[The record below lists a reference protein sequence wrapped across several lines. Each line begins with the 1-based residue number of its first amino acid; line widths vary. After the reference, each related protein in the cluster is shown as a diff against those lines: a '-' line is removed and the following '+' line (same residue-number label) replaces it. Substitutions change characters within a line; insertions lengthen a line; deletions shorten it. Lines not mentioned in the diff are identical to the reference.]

1 MSDFRAVP
9 LGPQGPDFAEQG
21 GFHEQFRT
29 TVNMRLGLLAGAV
42 VALVAVAAG
51 ASAAGHASFASLRAV
66 PSLEMA
72 FAVVSA
78 MCTFGAVFLVPL
90 LLPTDSEASGAPCAL
105 RSARPT
111 RAIVCGRL
119 CTRAAISGA
128 MSEVAAVL
136 GFLLLAIG
144 AEAPVYLAL
153 FAVTIL
159 SSALTFPRRD
169 VWEAAMAEA
178 DDEAQGIG

>member
-1 MSDFRAVP
+1 MSHFQAVP
-9 LGPQGPDFAEQG
+9 LGPQGPAFAEQG

-29 TVNMRLGLLAGAV
+29 TVIMRCGLLAGAV
-42 VALVAVAAG
+42 VALGAVAVV
-51 ASAAGHASFASLRAV
+51 ASASQHMSLASLSAV

-78 MCTFGAVFLVPL
+78 VCTFGAVFLVPL
-90 LLPTDSEASGAPCAL
+90 LLPTDSQATGAPCAL
-105 RSARPT
+105 QSARPT

-119 CTRAAISGA
+119 CTRAVISGA
-128 MSEVAAVL
+128 MSEVAALL
-136 GFLLLAIG
+136 GFLLLAMG
-144 AEAPVYLAL
+144 ADAPVYLSL

-178 DDEAQGIG
+178 DDETQGIG